1 MKKKRYLPFGY
12 QMKNGEIT
20 PHPTEGPLVQTI
32 FSKYLEREALSALAK
47 FATLSGVPYREG
59 AVVWNKIMVCR
70 ILDNRK
76 YIGAEGFPPLI
87 SAEQFQET
95 ASLRA
100 AKAKQ
105 YGGSLSA
112 EMKKIRPQIC
122 CGACGQTLKRINMRT
137 GYILWE
143 CPECGATTDYLPDK
157 LLLQNVTALLN
168 RAIENRKQLTP
179 DEKHCECLSI
189 EVIRLN
195 NEIERQMGNP
205 WADADHLLRLI
216 MDCAEAKYKVCDSG
230 ASEQAT
236 QLIQERLAGQPLIS
250 AFDYD
255 LFSSI
260 AEKILVFSN
269 GSVRL
274 QLQNGKVI

>member
-1 MKKKRYLPFGY
+1 
-12 QMKNGEIT
+12 
-20 PHPTEGPLVQTI
+20 
-32 FSKYLEREALSALAK
+32 
-47 FATLSGVPYREG
+47 
-59 AVVWNKIMVCR
+59 MVCR

-76 YIGAEGFPPLI
+76 YIGSEGFPPLI

-112 EMKKIRPQIC
+112 EMKKIRQQIC
-122 CGACGQTLKRINMRT
+122 CGTCGQTLKRINMRT

-143 CPECGATTDYLPDK
+143 CPKCGVTTDYLSDE

-179 DEKHCECLSI
+179 EEKHCECLSM

-195 NEIERQMGNP
+195 NEIDRQMGNP
-205 WADADHLLRLI
+205 CADADHLLQLI

-250 AFDYD
+250 TFDYD
-255 LFSSI
+255 LFSGI

-269 GSVRL
+269 SSVRL